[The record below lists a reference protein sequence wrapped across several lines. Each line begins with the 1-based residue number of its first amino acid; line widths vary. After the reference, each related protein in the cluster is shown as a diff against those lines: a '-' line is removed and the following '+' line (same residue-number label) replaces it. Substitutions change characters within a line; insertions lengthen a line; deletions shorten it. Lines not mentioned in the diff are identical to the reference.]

1 MSVENVTEVKS
12 PGERF
17 TMLGR
22 IASAIPYIAIFLV
35 TFLANI
41 AFSFREGRLAT
52 VPYYDDVSYLT
63 DAFDRLT
70 FAASNGLWSLASS
83 FWTDPPHAP
92 TSTLTGMLGFWL
104 FGPEPVAAYLANAW
118 CLAIYVSVAAYLSR
132 PMGAQLPRI
141 LFVAV
146 LAFVPVSHVM
156 VTEFRPDMVAG
167 LVFAVAL
174 MATCATDFRTLDLK
188 GKLILVGIAIAATVA
203 KPSGIIVAIP
213 GIGIAFV
220 LTVVAQAVSSSDDRS
235 WLLRNALSCLVLYAL
250 ALVPFAILFGA
261 HTVVYIEQVLFSN
274 ADIWTTPGDR
284 WFHWTYHSIGEG
296 ATKALGPFGPLA
308 FLIVAIDLVLFS
320 RFRSYRRP
328 GVLPLYATLVIL
340 YCAMSI
346 SNEKTIFQ
354 GSYFYLP
361 LLLAA
366 AGAFVRMAVASLLRW
381 PEAAQFA
388 IRGVLGVGLVLCVL
402 FLPLVGAYSPR
413 YRDQNE
419 SNVLMPKVA
428 EALYA
433 LNRNEWQTSEACR
446 ERTMSVLVTSLD
458 PFPAVAI
465 RYAVAHGGL
474 KVAAADTYF
483 PRSLEEALKAVDDAD
498 VVFTIDPVETP
509 RANAFIRISTMV
521 PEIFQHLSEKPGT
534 RKVQLGTYYG
544 SPYWLFINRN
554 CSG

>member
-1 MSVENVTEVKS
+1 MTTATS
-12 PGERF
+12 PGERAA
-17 TMLGR
+17 MSGRIGR
-22 IASAIPYIAIFLV
+22 IASAVPYIGIFLV

-70 FAASNGLWSLASS
+70 FAASGGLWSLAKS
-83 FWTDPPHAP
+83 FWTNPPHSP
-92 TSTLTGMLGFWL
+92 TTTLTGMLGFWL
-104 FGPEPVAAYLANAW
+104 FGPEPVAVYIANAW
-118 CLAIYVSVAAYLSR
+118 CLALYIAVAAYVSR
-132 PMGAQLPRI
+132 PLGAALPRI
-141 LFVAV
+141 FFVAI

-174 MATCATDFRTLDLK
+174 MATCATDFRTIDLK
-188 GKLILVGIAIAATVA
+188 GKLILVAIAIAATVA

-220 LTVVAQAVSSSDDRS
+220 LTVVAQALSNSDDRPRLVRS
-235 WLLRNALSCLVLYAL
+235 ALSCLAVYAL

-261 HTVVYIEQVLFSN
+261 HTIGYIEQVLFSN

-296 ATKALGPFGPLA
+296 ATKALGPFAPAA
-308 FLIVAIDLVLFS
+308 FLLVAIDLVLFA
-320 RFRSYRRP
+320 RIRSYRQP
-328 GVLPLYATLVIL
+328 KVLPLYATLAIL

-361 LLLAA
+361 LLFAA
-366 AGAFVRMAVASLLRW
+366 ADAFVRMAVASRERW
-381 PEAAQFA
+381 PAAGPFA
-388 IRGVLGVGLVLCVL
+388 ARGVLGVGVALSVV

-419 SNVLMPKVA
+419 ANVLMPKVVD
-428 EALYA
+428 ALFA

-446 ERTMSVLVTSLD
+446 DRTMSVLVTSLD

-465 RYAVAHGGL
+465 RYAVARGGL
-474 KVAAADTYF
+474 KMAAGDTYF
-483 PRSLEEALKAVDDAD
+483 PRSLPEALKAVDEAD
-498 VVFTIDPVETP
+498 VVLTIDPVETP